1 MPLPSDDSPLP
12 ESSIAKPTGGLAGV
26 FRGLTGVRLP
36 VVRSPPQTPIE
47 ISSAPPTTASTP
59 TSPNQ
64 STNNVLSPPPLLS
77 RASMSTLST
86 MRGLK
91 DSQKTMLQALCS
103 GAPSGRVEA
112 ANSLRFVLGEC
123 DIDSAMA
130 IWYAGKDLIE
140 PDQASDTRNAGWQ
153 LLTECVVHRDAEAL
167 HRHEFFEGIVINAHP
182 DDFHLQLAALADLSK
197 GGRDLSGFEYAL
209 FPLLAHW
216 LSKCFEFVSQARKE
230 ASHARN
236 KPNNI
241 AAGQEQNFR
250 QLFEFLLN
258 VIRCNFSYADDPVI
272 CAVIDSLLKI
282 CVKTSVVD
290 DLGNCISIFK
300 AIVTFGAIPA
310 ERLGA
315 CVKLL
320 GSIYSMVAALHE
332 ETWQAISIILSSH
345 NGQAMVRHL
354 LDVLR
359 GFPVDGT
366 IENDAIREVK
376 GALSVLLKL
385 LDKSTTNRF
394 PQVPFS
400 VLADGLDT
408 TARAVRATRFTETST
423 APAKIYTAIIRVI
436 NRLFDDHGDEG
447 CIHPIAKD
455 EDWTIVL
462 RAAAECAKKPVNPNS
477 SPVIMTVSEATPPV
491 TSAERASEM
500 LNKDIATLLNRL
512 ENLAAMK
519 KCPEFIP
526 RQTIVR
532 FFSSVRHILP
542 DSAARIIL
550 EYFDEFRCCS
560 PSDLE
565 WENNITLVL
574 ESFFMDRERSS
585 EIRLMALRTITDA
598 NEMNDLIID
607 DATSSLMPKIT
618 RNILSMAMDELDIDV
633 LQAVMTLMTSVAIT
647 ASMDMFD
654 EIITR
659 LGEVFENAV
668 VVADMRSRMPF
679 SNLTDSNS
687 SRTGPVALTTSNII
701 VRGYVSLFLKLMD
714 RDGEKCSRLFDVLV
728 GIASASTLEIDAR
741 LTAMKLLFGLRAD
754 FANRIFLTHDI
765 DCDYVAALLCRTDES
780 RRRKLA
786 EEANK
791 RHPPTTRLVRGV
803 SFNGK
808 DIQDREDSSQ
818 GGAKGESFWP
828 HVQIWMH
835 PDPEALSESQISRVL
850 VSHIPGVEPMLAP
863 PDGMSDIDSDRETVM
878 PSHDDSDVEINVSG
892 DDDEAPPFLEK
903 EKDGDVEVVIDD
915 ENSLEYVSEAPS
927 EALDITNITDAN
939 IQDLIQEPKKIRL
952 SLELWME
959 AIVDMMSLATKC
971 DWELYSFILVHLPS
985 QLTNHALFC
994 DSIDQIRKLRRL
1006 LCEQTLGNSFA
1017 EPPASAGLGLR
1028 RADIAIC
1035 LYQSL
1040 TMVLSYHDHFTKTEE
1055 DEIVSAFVYGIG
1067 HWERCAKPCIHA
1079 LSICCHEVPQ
1089 STVRCINQM
1098 LPLMAKIITQAHV
1111 AMHILEFLCVLG
1123 RLPNI
1128 YINFREEDYNF
1139 IFGICFRY
1147 LQYVRDKRRTSQ
1159 RTGAPN
1165 DLYGGL
1171 PSATAATVTVTAAAL
1186 SEKDTANDLPQ
1197 YVYALAYHVITFWFL
1212 ALKLPD
1218 RRRYVHWIA
1227 QNLFKDADG
1236 PSGPEE
1242 QAIVTMDFMQRMSF
1256 ADVDESPPDP
1266 SFKAQRFGEIEKKNW
1281 LVGNSIVTIEQAVS
1295 TGWAQITKRQPSGT
1309 NSYVLRHPFT
1319 PPPAHQTSSIGETQ
1333 TKILPQYFLLQFFS
1347 SLPQPHESN
1356 WPVLLPDDEPTA
1368 RTLRSFDRNLS
1379 IDGHK
1384 IGVVYIGEN
1393 QTHETEILANVS
1405 GSSDYVTF
1413 VNGLGT
1419 LTRLRGANFNTQGLD
1434 REYDTDGKF
1443 AFCWRDRVTEI
1454 VFHVTTQM
1462 PTNTD
1467 ADPQLIN
1474 KKKHIGNDFV
1484 NIIWN
1489 DSGLPFRFDTFPSD
1503 FNYVNIV
1510 ITPES
1515 RSSFI
1520 DRREQMVGSDEGEDS
1535 AAADAPTAAQQT
1547 QMQHK
1552 NPFFRVKVMSKPGFP
1567 EISPA
1572 AETKMV
1578 SLRAL
1583 PAFIRLVAMNA
1594 SVFSLVWA
1602 NRNGGEH
1609 VSSWRNRLREI
1620 KRLMERHAGNHNF
1633 GVSGPPVAPMSA
1645 GAGAGAGGSVSSGM
1659 ASSGAGAG
1667 SAAGA
1672 GGVVGGSYFQPPSS
1686 ASAFMHESM
1695 LGTSALP
1702 RPASS
1707 MRESLNSS
1715 LRRSSVATFFTGA
1728 AGLGSPA
1735 GTAENGPVGGS
1746 STTSGETTTGGGAAG
1761 DNGGSIGSGA
1771 PPRLAVTV
1779 EGAEMGGV
1787 EGSVLDSLDFSRWA

>member
-1 MPLPSDDSPLP
+1 MPSPSDASNLP
-12 ESSIAKPTGGLAGV
+12 ESSIAKSTGGLAGV

-36 VVRSPPQTPIE
+36 AVRSPPQTPAE

-59 TSPNQ
+59 TSPIQ
-64 STNNVLSPPPLLS
+64 STNNVVPPPLLLS
-77 RASMSTLST
+77 RASMSTIGT
-86 MRGLK
+86 MYGLK
-91 DSQKTMLQALCS
+91 ENQQNALQSLRSGSQS
-103 GAPSGRVEA
+103 DRIA
-112 ANSLRFVLGEC
+112 AVNSLRFVLREC
-123 DIDSAMA
+123 QIDFVMA
-130 IWYAGKDLIE
+130 IWKAGRDMIE
-140 PDQASDTRNAGWQ
+140 SDQAPDTRTAGWQ
-153 LLTECVVHRDAEAL
+153 LLTECVTHRDAEAL
-167 HRHEFFEGIVINAHP
+167 HRREFFEGIAINGHP
-182 DDFHLQLAALADLSK
+182 DDFHLQLAALTDLSQS
-197 GGRDLSGFEYAL
+197 GRDLVGFDYAL

-216 LSKCFEFVSQARKE
+216 LTKSFDFVTQARKE
-230 ASHARN
+230 ASHVKN
-236 KPNNI
+236 KSKNL

-250 QLFEFLLN
+250 QIFSFLLS
-258 VIRCNFSYADDPVI
+258 VIRCNFSYADDSVV

-282 CVKTSVVD
+282 CVKTSVVG
-290 DLGNCISIFK
+290 DLGNCISVFK

-320 GSIYSMVAALHE
+320 GSIYSMVAVLHDE
-332 ETWQAISIILSSH
+332 AWQVICIILSSH
-345 NGQAMVRHL
+345 NGQAMLRHL

-366 IENDAIREVK
+366 IENDVIREVK
-376 GALSVLLKL
+376 GALAVLLRL
-385 LDKSTTNRF
+385 LDKPAENRF
-394 PQVPFS
+394 PQLPFS

-408 TARAVRATRFTETST
+408 TARAVRATKFTETST

-436 NRLFDDHGDEG
+436 NRLFDDDEG
-447 CIHPIAKD
+447 SIHPIAKD

-477 SPVIMTVSEATPPV
+477 SPVIMTVSEAAPPI
-491 TSAERASEM
+491 TSTERASEM
-500 LNKDIATLLNRL
+500 LNKDIATLLRRL
-512 ENLAAMK
+512 ESLASMK
-519 KCPEFIP
+519 KCPDFIP

-532 FFSSVRHILP
+532 FFSNVRHILP
-542 DSAARIIL
+542 DSGARIIL

-598 NEMNDLIID
+598 NEINDLVID
-607 DATSSLMPKIT
+607 DATSDFMPKIT
-618 RNILSMAMDELDIDV
+618 RNILSMAMDELDIEV
-633 LQAVMTLMTSVAIT
+633 LEAVMTLMISVAVT
-647 ASMDMFD
+647 ADMALFD
-654 EIITR
+654 EIITG
-659 LGEVFENAV
+659 LGEVFDNAIVAAEMFARMVFTTSTGAGNENRPHV
-668 VVADMRSRMPF
+668 
-679 SNLTDSNS
+679 
-687 SRTGPVALTTSNII
+687 LTTSNVI
-701 VRGYVSLFLKLMD
+701 VRGYVSLFLRLMD
-714 RDGEKCSRLFDVLV
+714 SDGDKCSRLFDVLV
-728 GIASASTLEIDAR
+728 GIARASTLEVDAR
-741 LTAMKLLFGLRAD
+741 LTAMKLLFSLRAD
-754 FANRIFLTHDI
+754 FANRIFVTHDI
-765 DCDYVAALLCRTDES
+765 DCDYSAAVLCRTNES

-791 RHPPTTRLVRGV
+791 RHPPATRLVRGI

-808 DIQDREDSSQ
+808 DNQDRDDAIRASMTSD
-818 GGAKGESFWP
+818 GPWS
-828 HVQIWMH
+828 HMQIWMH
-835 PDPEALSESQISRVL
+835 PDPEVLSESQISRIL
-850 VSHIPGVEPMLAP
+850 VSRIPGIQPIVAP
-863 PDGMSDIDSDRETVM
+863 PDGMSDVDSDHEGGLPPPDT
-878 PSHDDSDVEINVSG
+878 DVEINVSG
-892 DDDEAPPFLEK
+892 DDDDVVPSAIEPEGTQAAIDSG
-903 EKDGDVEVVIDD
+903 EKDDEVATV
-915 ENSLEYVSEAPS
+915 
-927 EALDITNITDAN
+927 EALVDNTPVNK
-939 IQDLIQEPKKIRL
+939 QDLLQDPKKIRL

-959 AIVDMMSLATKC
+959 AIVDMISLANEC
-971 DWELYSFILVHLPS
+971 DWELYSYILVHLPS

-994 DSIDQIRKLRRL
+994 DSIDQIRRLRRL
-1006 LCEQTLGNSFA
+1006 LCEQTLGNDFA
-1017 EPPASAGLGLR
+1017 EPPTSAGLGLR

-1067 HWERCAKPCIHA
+1067 HWERCAQPCIHA
-1079 LSICCHEVPQ
+1079 LSICCHEIPH

-1098 LPLMAKIITQAHV
+1098 LPLMAKIITQPHV

-1159 RTGAPN
+1159 RTGNAS
-1165 DLYGGL
+1165 DGYEGL
-1171 PSATAATVTVTAAAL
+1171 SSAATAS
-1186 SEKDTANDLPQ
+1186 SEKNSANDLPQ

-1236 PSGPEE
+1236 PNGPEE

-1256 ADVDESPPDP
+1256 ADVDESPADP
-1266 SFKAQRFGEIEKKNW
+1266 SFKAQRFGEIEKKDW

-1319 PPPAHQTSSIGETQ
+1319 PPPAHQTSSLGEAQ
-1333 TKILPQYFLLQFFS
+1333 AKILPQYFLLQFFS

-1368 RTLRSFDRNLS
+1368 RTIRSFDRNLS

-1419 LTRLRGANFNTQGLD
+1419 LTRLRGATFNTQGLD

-1443 AFCWRDRVTEI
+1443 AFCWRDRVSEI
-1454 VFHVTTQM
+1454 VYHVTTQM
-1462 PTNTD
+1462 PTNTEI
-1467 ADPQLIN
+1467 DPQLIN

-1489 DSGLPFRFDTFPSD
+1489 DSGLPFKFDTFPSD

-1520 DRREQMVGSDEGEDS
+1520 DRREQTVDGDDDADS
-1535 AAADAPTAAQQT
+1535 IAMDPTAPAQNT
-1547 QMQHK
+1547 HVEHK

-1583 PAFIRLVAMNA
+1583 PAFIRLMAINA

-1609 VSSWRNRLREI
+1609 VSSWGNRLREI
-1620 KRLMERHAGNHNF
+1620 KRLMERHGGNHNF
-1633 GVSGPPVAPMSA
+1633 GVSGPPGAPMSA
-1645 GAGAGAGGSVSSGM
+1645 GVSGVGGIGPGSVGTGPLGPGSSIGAGH
-1659 ASSGAGAG
+1659 
-1667 SAAGA
+1667 
-1672 GGVVGGSYFQPPSS
+1672 FQPPSS

-1695 LGTSALP
+1695 LGSSATAAPP
-1702 RPASS
+1702 RSTSS

-1715 LRRSSVATFFTGA
+1715 LRRSSVATFFTGSSS
-1728 AGLGSPA
+1728 LSSPA
-1735 GTAENGPVGGS
+1735 GGAVSGSLSGAAAAGGEVP
-1746 STTSGETTTGGGAAG
+1746 TGTGAAGGGGGA
-1761 DNGGSIGSGA
+1761 GGGGQ
-1771 PPRLAVTV
+1771 PRLAVTV
-1779 EGAEMGGV
+1779 EGTEMASG
-1787 EGSVLDSLDFSRWA
+1787 ESSVLDSLDFSRWA